1 MMKKKIDYLEKM
13 DWNQNFSTKKSIYFK
28 NPETEKRVK
37 YNKEFRRLSKILKS
51 NIETEIGKQL
61 RMNRSIQVEGAF
73 AVLKED
79 MKLCKLKVRGKE
91 SAKREIGI
99 FCIAYNF
106 NRYLAKLIRK
116 KQGIILHPLK
126 IA

>member
-1 MMKKKIDYLEKM
+1 
-13 DWNQNFSTKKSIYFK
+13 
-28 NPETEKRVK
+28 
-37 YNKEFRRLSKILKS
+37 
-51 NIETEIGKQL
+51 
-61 RMNRSIQVEGAF
+61 MNRSIQVEGAF

-79 MKLCKLKVRGKE
+79 MKLRKLKVKGKE
-91 SAKREIGI
+91 SAKREIGA